1 MTDKNV
7 EHKEIASEHIKADAP
22 RRSTTMVW
30 ISALCALLAWVCLI
44 WLNGYV
50 ALGLGIAGLILGFI
64 TTLRCEGSQRRLAIT
79 AVVASAI
86 VVVVLLS
93 FMMVIWIALGS

>member
-1 MTDKNV
+1 
-7 EHKEIASEHIKADAP
+7 
-22 RRSTTMVW
+22 MVW

-50 ALGLGIAGLILGFI
+50 AIALGLAGLVLGFI
-64 TTLRCEGSQRRLAIT
+64 ATLRTEGSQRRVAIT
-79 AVVASAI
+79 SVVASAI

-93 FMMVIWIALGS
+93 FLIVIKIALAS